1 MFYAIDRFEEELAV
15 LVDDEENTSTVERAL
30 LPEDAVQG
38 DVLTLEEGRY
48 RRDGE
53 ETARRPGTDPA
64 AGAASPGGIR
74 PAAESGEILAIK

>member
-53 ETARRPGTDPA
+53 ETARRRER
-64 AGAASPGGIR
+64 IR
-74 PAAESGEILAIK
+74 RLEQLLREE

>member
-30 LPEDAVQG
+30 LPKDAVQG

-53 ETARRPGTDPA
+53 ETARR
-64 AGAASPGGIR
+64 R
-74 PAAESGEILAIK
+74 EEILRLQEKLRRK